1 MSNTGLTITAVKRLA
16 CVMDQ
21 FSPAERQF
29 PTQHFEGK
37 LKKKTAILKNRRN
50 NTEKFIEI
58 F

>member
-1 MSNTGLTITAVKRLA
+1 MRYGINFRRPSAN
-16 CVMDQ
+16 
-21 FSPAERQF
+21 F
-29 PTQHFEGK
+29 PRNISKEN